1 MFRDY
6 NIGYLDG
13 RNHTLELTAKWIQH
27 VLSKKK
33 LSTEEILTIIQDKT
47 ALKETLL
54 DYDPAFFNN
63 YDKEIGPLE

>member
-13 RNHTLELTAKWIQH
+13 RNHTLELTAKWVQH
-27 VLSKKK
+27 VVSKKK
-33 LSTEEILTIIQDKT
+33 LSTEEILDILQDKI

-54 DYDPAFFNN
+54 DFDPAFFNN
-63 YDKEIGPLE
+63 YDENIGPLE

>member
-1 MFRDY
+1 MLQNY

-13 RNHTLELTAKWIQH
+13 RNHTLELIAKWVQNT
-27 VLSKKK
+27 LSQKE
-33 LSTEEILTIIQDKT
+33 LSIEEILTILQDKT

-63 YDKEIGPLE
+63 YDENIGPLE

>member
-1 MFRDY
+1 MFRGY

-13 RNHTLELTAKWIQH
+13 RNHTLELTAKWVQH
-27 VLSKKK
+27 VVSKKK
-33 LSTEEILTIIQDKT
+33 LSPNEILVILQDKT

-63 YDKEIGPLE
+63 YDKEIGPIE